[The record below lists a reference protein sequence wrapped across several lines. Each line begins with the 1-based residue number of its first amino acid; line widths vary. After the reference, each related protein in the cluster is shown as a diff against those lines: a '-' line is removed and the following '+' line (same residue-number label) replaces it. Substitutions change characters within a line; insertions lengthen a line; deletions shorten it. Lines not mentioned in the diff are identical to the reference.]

1 MDHDS
6 RITKHDKEEKQMAK
20 LLIDADTCTG
30 CESCLPSCPFGALSM
45 KEGIAV
51 VDEKCNFCGACVDAC
66 PVNAITV
73 EKEEKA
79 VTIDTSAYK
88 DVWIFI
94 EHEQEKVSSVSFEL
108 LGEGRKLAD
117 ALGCKLCGML
127 FGRSVDGFIK
137 EAIAYGAEKLYVTE
151 SPLLEPYRTDPFAS
165 AAVNLIR
172 KYKPEI
178 VLFGATTQ
186 GRDFAGTVATTI
198 ECGLTADCTGLDID
212 PETKYLKQTRPAFG
226 GNIMATILDYP
237 NYRPQMSTVR
247 PKVFPMPVRDDS
259 RKGEVIREPLP
270 MTEDQIRTKILE
282 FIKGT
287 ETVNLADAE
296 IIVSGGR
303 GVGGPEGFKP
313 IRELAEVLGAAVG
326 SSRAAVDSGWIPY
339 EHQVGQTGRTVRP
352 KIYIACGI
360 SGAIQHQAGMK
371 TSDIIVA
378 INKDPEA
385 PIFKIATYGVV
396 GDLFTVVPMVK
407 EEFKKRLGR

>member
-1 MDHDS
+1 
-6 RITKHDKEEKQMAK
+6 MAN
-20 LLIDADTCTG
+20 LLIDKDTCTG
-30 CESCLPSCPFGALSM
+30 CESCIPACPFGALSM

-51 VDEKCNFCGACVDAC
+51 VDEKCTFCGACVDVC
-66 PVNAITV
+66 PVSAITL

-79 VTIDTSAYK
+79 VTIDTGAYK

-94 EHEQEKVSSVSFEL
+94 EHEHGKVANVSFEL
-108 LGEGRKLAD
+108 LGEGRKLAND
-117 ALGCKLCGML
+117 LGCKLCGMI
-127 FGRSVDGFIK
+127 FAEKADDFIK
-137 EAIAYGAEKLYVTE
+137 EVVAYGAEKVYVTE
-151 SPLLEPYRTDPFAS
+151 SPVLKEYRTDPYAC

-178 VLFGATTQ
+178 VLYGATTQ
-186 GRDFAGTVATTI
+186 GRDFAGTVATTL
-198 ECGLTADCTGLDID
+198 ETGLTADCTGLDID

-247 PKVFPMPVRDDS
+247 PKVFPMPPRDDS
-259 RKGEVIREPLP
+259 KKGAVIREPLP
-270 MTEDQIRTKILE
+270 MTEEQVRTKVLE

-287 ETVNLADAE
+287 ETVNLVDAE

-303 GVGGPEGFKP
+303 GVGSGENFKV
-313 IRELAEVLGAAVG
+313 IRELAQVLGAAVG
-326 SSRAAVDSGWIPY
+326 ASRAAVDSGWIPY

-360 SGAIQHQAGMK
+360 SGSIQHQAGMK

-385 PIFKIATYGVV
+385 PVFKIATYGIV
-396 GDLFTVVPMVK
+396 GDLFTVVPMLK

>member
-1 MDHDS
+1 
-6 RITKHDKEEKQMAK
+6 MAK

-30 CESCLPSCPFGALSM
+30 CESCIPACPFGALSM

-51 VDEKCNFCGACVDAC
+51 VDEKCTFCGACVDVC
-66 PVNAITV
+66 PVSAITL

-88 DVWIFI
+88 DVWVFV
-94 EHEQEKVSSVSFEL
+94 EHEHGKVSNVSFEL
-108 LGEGRKLAD
+108 LGEGKKLAD
-117 ALGCKLCGML
+117 ATGCKLCGIL
-127 FGRSVDGFIK
+127 LGDKEAVDAFAK
-137 EAIAYGAEKLYVTE
+137 EAIAFGAEKVYVME
-151 SPLLEPYRTDPFAS
+151 SPLLKQYRNDPYAK
-165 AAVNLIR
+165 AAVDLIR

-186 GRDFAGTVATTI
+186 GRDFAGTVATTL
-198 ECGLTADCTGLDID
+198 ETGLTADCTGLDID

-237 NYRPQMSTVR
+237 NYRPQMATVR
-247 PKVFPMPVRDDS
+247 PKVFPMPARDDS

-270 MTEDQIRTKILE
+270 MTEEQIRTKVLE
-282 FIKGT
+282 FIKGA
-287 ETVNLADAE
+287 ETVNLVDAE
-296 IIVSGGR
+296 IIVAGGR
-303 GVGGPEGFKP
+303 GVGSPENFKV

-326 SSRAAVDSGWIPY
+326 ASRAAVDSGWISY

-360 SGAIQHQAGMK
+360 SGSIQHLAGMK

-385 PIFKIATYGVV
+385 PIFKFATYGVV
-396 GDLFTVVPMVK
+396 GDLFTAVPMLK

>member
-1 MDHDS
+1 
-6 RITKHDKEEKQMAK
+6 MAK
-20 LLIDADTCTG
+20 LLIDKDTCTG
-30 CESCLPSCPFGALSM
+30 CESCIPACPFGALSM

-51 VDEKCNFCGACVDAC
+51 VDEKCTFCGACVDVC
-66 PVNAITV
+66 PVSAITL

-79 VTIDTSAYK
+79 VTIDTGAYK
-88 DVWIFI
+88 DVWVFI
-94 EHEQEKVSSVSFEL
+94 EHEHGKVASVSFEL

-117 ALGCKLCGML
+117 VLGCKLCGMI
-127 FGRSVDGFIK
+127 FGEKVDDFIK
-137 EAIAYGAEKLYVTE
+137 EAVAYGAERVYVTE
-151 SPLLEPYRTDPFAS
+151 SPVLKQYRADPYAC

-186 GRDFAGTVATTI
+186 GRDFAGTVATTL
-198 ECGLTADCTGLDID
+198 EVGLTADCTGLDID
-212 PETKYLKQTRPAFG
+212 PETKYLRQTRPAFG

-247 PKVFPMPVRDDS
+247 PKVFPMPPQDDS
-259 RKGEVIREPLP
+259 RKGEVIQESLP
-270 MTEDQIRTKILE
+270 MKEEQVRTKVLE

-287 ETVNLADAE
+287 ETVNLVDAE

-303 GVGGPEGFKP
+303 GLGNAENFKV

-326 SSRAAVDSGWIPY
+326 ASRATVDAGWISY

-360 SGAIQHQAGMK
+360 SGAIQHQAGMR

-385 PIFKIATYGVV
+385 PIFKITTYGIV
-396 GDLFTVVPMVK
+396 GDLFTVVPMLK

>member
-1 MDHDS
+1 
-6 RITKHDKEEKQMAK
+6 MAN
-20 LLIDADTCTG
+20 LLIDKGTCTG
-30 CESCLPSCPFGALSM
+30 CEACIPSCPFGALSM

-51 VDEKCNFCGACVDAC
+51 VDEKCTFCGACVDVC
-66 PVNAITV
+66 PVSAIAL
-73 EKEEKA
+73 EKDEKA
-79 VTIDTSAYK
+79 VTIDVGAYQ
-88 DVWIFI
+88 DVWVFI

-117 ALGCKLCGML
+117 AIGCKLCGFI
-127 FGRSVDGFIK
+127 FGKEVEGFVK
-137 EAIAYGAEKLYVTE
+137 EAIAYGAEKVYVTE
-151 SPLLEPYRTDPFAS
+151 NPLLEPYRTDPFAC

-178 VLFGATTQ
+178 VLFGATIQ
-186 GRDFAGTVATTI
+186 GRDFAGNVATALET
-198 ECGLTADCTGLDID
+198 GLTADCTGLEID

-247 PKVFPMPVRDDS
+247 PKVFPMPSRDES

-270 MTEDQIRTKILE
+270 MTESQIRTKVLE
-282 FIKGT
+282 FIKGA
-287 ETVNLADAE
+287 EAVNLADAE

-303 GVGGPEGFKP
+303 GIGSAENFKV
-313 IRELAEVLGAAVG
+313 IRELAGVLGAAVG
-326 SSRAAVDSGWIPY
+326 ASRAAVDAGWIPY

-352 KIYIACGI
+352 KIYFACGI
-360 SGAIQHQAGMK
+360 SGSIQHQAGMK

-396 GDLFTVVPMVK
+396 GDLFTILPMIK
-407 EEFKKRLGR
+407 EEFRKRLGR

>member
-1 MDHDS
+1 
-6 RITKHDKEEKQMAK
+6 MAK
-20 LLIDADTCTG
+20 LLINNDTCTG
-30 CESCLPSCPFGALSM
+30 CESCIPACPFGALSM

-51 VDEKCNFCGACVDAC
+51 VDEKCTFCGACVDVC
-66 PVNAITV
+66 PVSAITL

-79 VTIDTSAYK
+79 VTIDPGAYK
-88 DVWIFI
+88 NVWVFI
-94 EHEQEKVSSVSFEL
+94 EHEHGKVSTVSFEL

-117 ALGCKLCGML
+117 ALGCHLCGMI
-127 FGRSVDGFIK
+127 FGDGVEGFVK
-137 EAIAYGAEKLYVTE
+137 EVIAYGAETVYVTE
-151 SPLLEPYRTDPFAS
+151 SPILEQYRADPYAC

-186 GRDFAGTVATTI
+186 GRDFAGTVATTL
-198 ECGLTADCTGLDID
+198 EVGLTADCTGLDID
-212 PETKYLKQTRPAFG
+212 PETKYLRQTRPAFG

-247 PKVFPMPVRDDS
+247 PKVFAMPQRDDS

-270 MTEDQIRTKILE
+270 MTEEQVRTKVLE

-287 ETVNLADAE
+287 EAVNLVDAE

-303 GVGGPEGFKP
+303 GLGNAESFKV

-326 SSRAAVDSGWIPY
+326 ASRATVDSGWISY

-385 PIFKIATYGVV
+385 PIFKIANYGIV
-396 GDLFTVVPMVK
+396 GDLFTIVPMLK

>member
-1 MDHDS
+1 
-6 RITKHDKEEKQMAK
+6 MAR
-20 LLIDADTCTG
+20 LLIDQETCTG
-30 CESCLPSCPFGALSM
+30 CEACVPSCPFGALSM
-45 KEGIAV
+45 KDRIAV
-51 VDEKCNFCGACVDAC
+51 VDEKCTFCGACVDVC
-66 PVNAITV
+66 PVTAITL
-73 EKEEKA
+73 EKDEKA

-88 DVWIFI
+88 DVWVFV
-94 EHEQEKVSSVSFEL
+94 EHEQGKVSSVSFEL

-117 ALGCKLCGML
+117 ALGCKLCGFV
-127 FGRSVDGFIK
+127 FGKEAEEFVK
-137 EAIAYGAEKLYVTE
+137 EAIAYGAEKVYVTE
-151 SPLLEPYRTDPFAS
+151 SPLLELYRTDPFAC

-178 VLFGATTQ
+178 VLFGATVQ
-186 GRDFAGTVATTI
+186 GRDFAGTVATTL
-198 ECGLTADCTGLDID
+198 EAGLTADCTGLDID

-247 PKVFPMPVRDDS
+247 PKVFPMPARDDA

-270 MTEDQIRTKILE
+270 MTEDQVRTKVLE
-282 FIKGT
+282 FIRGS
-287 ETVNLADAE
+287 EAVNLADAE

-303 GVGGPEGFKP
+303 GIGSPENFKVV
-313 IRELAEVLGAAVG
+313 RELAEVLGAAVG
-326 SSRAAVDSGWIPY
+326 ASRAAVDAGWIPY

-360 SGAIQHQAGMK
+360 SGSIQHQAGMK

-396 GDLFTVVPMVK
+396 GDLFTVVPMIK

>member
-1 MDHDS
+1 
-6 RITKHDKEEKQMAK
+6 MAK
-20 LLIDADTCTG
+20 LLINNDTCTG
-30 CESCLPSCPFGALSM
+30 CESCIPACPFGALSM

-51 VDEKCNFCGACVDAC
+51 VDEKCTFCGACVDVC
-66 PVNAITV
+66 PVSAITL

-79 VTIDTSAYK
+79 VTIDPGAYK
-88 DVWIFI
+88 NVWVFI
-94 EHEQEKVSSVSFEL
+94 EHEHGKVSTVSFEL

-117 ALGCKLCGML
+117 ALGCHLCGMI
-127 FGRSVDGFIK
+127 FGDGVEGFVK
-137 EAIAYGAEKLYVTE
+137 EAIAYGAETVYVTE
-151 SPLLEPYRTDPFAS
+151 SPILEQYRADPYAC

-186 GRDFAGTVATTI
+186 GRDFAGTVATTL
-198 ECGLTADCTGLDID
+198 EVGLTADCTGLDID
-212 PETKYLKQTRPAFG
+212 PETKYLRQTRPAFG

-247 PKVFPMPVRDDS
+247 PKVFAMPQRDDS

-270 MTEDQIRTKILE
+270 MTEEQVRTKVLE

-287 ETVNLADAE
+287 EAVNLVDAE

-303 GVGGPEGFKP
+303 GLGNAESFKV

-326 SSRAAVDSGWIPY
+326 ASRATVDSGWISY

-378 INKDPEA
+378 INKDLEA
-385 PIFKIATYGVV
+385 PIFKIATYGIV
-396 GDLFTVVPMVK
+396 GDLFTIVPMLK

>member
-1 MDHDS
+1 
-6 RITKHDKEEKQMAK
+6 MAN
-20 LLIDADTCTG
+20 LLIDKGTCTG
-30 CESCLPSCPFGALSM
+30 CEACIPSCPFGALSM

-51 VDEKCNFCGACVDAC
+51 VDEKCTFCGACVDVC
-66 PVNAITV
+66 PVSAIAL
-73 EKEEKA
+73 EKDEKA
-79 VTIDTSAYK
+79 VTIDAGAYQ
-88 DVWIFI
+88 DVWVFI
-94 EHEQEKVSSVSFEL
+94 EHEQEKVSSVSYEL

-117 ALGCKLCGML
+117 AIGCKLCGFI
-127 FGRSVDGFIK
+127 FGKEVEGFVK
-137 EAIAYGAEKLYVTE
+137 EAIAYGAEKVYVTE
-151 SPLLEPYRTDPFAS
+151 NPLLEPYRTDPFAC

-178 VLFGATTQ
+178 VLFGATIQ
-186 GRDFAGTVATTI
+186 GRDFAGNVATALET
-198 ECGLTADCTGLDID
+198 GLTADCTGLEID

-247 PKVFPMPVRDDS
+247 PKVFPMPSRDES

-270 MTEDQIRTKILE
+270 MTESQIRTKVLE
-282 FIKGT
+282 FIKGA
-287 ETVNLADAE
+287 EAVNLADAE

-303 GVGGPEGFKP
+303 GIGSAENFKV
-313 IRELAEVLGAAVG
+313 IRELAGVLGAAVG
-326 SSRAAVDSGWIPY
+326 ASRAAVDAGWIPY

-352 KIYIACGI
+352 KIYFACGI
-360 SGAIQHQAGMK
+360 SGSIQHQAGMK

-385 PIFKIATYGVV
+385 PIFKIATYGVA
-396 GDLFTVVPMVK
+396 GDLFTIIPMIK

>member
-1 MDHDS
+1 
-6 RITKHDKEEKQMAK
+6 MAK
-20 LLIDADTCTG
+20 LLIDKDTCTG
-30 CESCLPSCPFGALSM
+30 CESCIPACPFGALSM

-51 VDEKCNFCGACVDAC
+51 VDEKCTFCGACVDVC
-66 PVNAITV
+66 PVSAITL

-79 VTIDTSAYK
+79 VTIDTGAYK
-88 DVWIFI
+88 DVWVFI
-94 EHEQEKVSSVSFEL
+94 EHEHGKVASVSFEL

-117 ALGCKLCGML
+117 VLGCKLCGMI
-127 FGRSVDGFIK
+127 FGEKVDDFIK
-137 EAIAYGAEKLYVTE
+137 EAVAYGAERVYVTE
-151 SPLLEPYRTDPFAS
+151 SPVLKQYRADPYAC

-186 GRDFAGTVATTI
+186 GRDFAGTVATTL
-198 ECGLTADCTGLDID
+198 EVGLTADCTGLDID
-212 PETKYLKQTRPAFG
+212 PETKYLRQTRPAFG

-247 PKVFPMPVRDDS
+247 PKVFPMPPRDDS
-259 RKGEVIREPLP
+259 RKGEVIRESLP
-270 MTEDQIRTKILE
+270 MKEEQVRTKVLE

-287 ETVNLADAE
+287 ETVNLVDAE

-303 GVGGPEGFKP
+303 GLGNAENFKV

-326 SSRAAVDSGWIPY
+326 ASRATVDAGWISY

-360 SGAIQHQAGMK
+360 SGAIQHQAGMR

-385 PIFKIATYGVV
+385 PIFKITTYGIV
-396 GDLFTVVPMVK
+396 GDLFTVVPMLK

>member
-1 MDHDS
+1 
-6 RITKHDKEEKQMAK
+6 MAT
-20 LLIDADTCTG
+20 LLIDKDTCTG
-30 CESCLPSCPFGALSM
+30 CESCIPACPFGALSM

-51 VDEKCNFCGACVDAC
+51 VDEKCTFCGACVDVC
-66 PVNAITV
+66 PVSAITL

-94 EHEQEKVSSVSFEL
+94 EHEHGKVSNVSFEL
-108 LGEGRKLAD
+108 LGEGRKLAND
-117 ALGCKLCGML
+117 LGCKLCGMI
-127 FGRSVDGFIK
+127 FAEKADDFIK
-137 EAIAYGAEKLYVTE
+137 EVVAYGAEKVYVTE
-151 SPLLEPYRTDPFAS
+151 SPVLKEYRTDSYAC

-178 VLFGATTQ
+178 VLYGATTQ
-186 GRDFAGTVATTI
+186 GRDFAGTVATTL
-198 ECGLTADCTGLDID
+198 ETGLTADCTGLDID

-247 PKVFPMPVRDDS
+247 PKVFPMPLRDDS

-270 MTEDQIRTKILE
+270 MTEEQVRTKVLE
-282 FIKGT
+282 FIKGA
-287 ETVNLADAE
+287 EAVNLVDAE

-303 GVGGPEGFKP
+303 GLGSGENFKV
-313 IRELAEVLGAAVG
+313 IRELAKVLGAAVG
-326 SSRAAVDSGWIPY
+326 ASRAAVDSGWIPY

-360 SGAIQHQAGMK
+360 SGSIQHQAGMK

-396 GDLFTVVPMVK
+396 GDLFTVVPMLAQ
-407 EEFKKRLGR
+407 EFKKRLG